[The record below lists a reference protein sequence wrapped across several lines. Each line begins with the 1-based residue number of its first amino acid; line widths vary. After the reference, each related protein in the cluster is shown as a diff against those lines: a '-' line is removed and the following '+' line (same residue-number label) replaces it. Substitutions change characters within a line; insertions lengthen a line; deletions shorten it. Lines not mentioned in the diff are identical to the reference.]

1 MFVLKKS
8 RPCEEALC
16 VISYVEDIMA
26 GKKVDQPELEYHIH
40 EKMLS
45 TINSLLNNE
54 RQMAE
59 SAKEILEVTASI
71 SEFI

>member
-40 EKMLS
+40 EKRKEIGKRLS
-45 TINSLLNNE
+45 TTLIGL
-54 RQMAE
+54 RP
-59 SAKEILEVTASI
+59 KVKK
-71 SEFI
+71 